1 MPLTTFSSSIRARI
15 PHTKRTLVETLPC
28 PTNMQR
34 WVADL
39 NSRGPR
45 SGKSNRITP
54 RSILY
59 KAWCVFVTSLSNKLN
74 CASLTTTSWISRD
87 SPSQPHKNRPIT
99 STSLFHRRHKKD
111 KKDKKKLADK
121 AAATVAAAKGRE
133 EEDERGDAL
142 SKE

>member
-1 MPLTTFSSSIRARI
+1 MPCSSI
-15 PHTKRTLVETLPC
+15 TFKQVELHVAHKDKLDQHRLP
-28 PTNMQR
+28 
-34 WVADL
+34 L
-39 NSRGPR
+39 S
-45 SGKSNRITP
+45 TP
-54 RSILY
+54 QE
-59 KAWCVFVTSLSNKLN
+59 
-74 CASLTTTSWISRD
+74 LT
-87 SPSQPHKNRPIT
+87 IT